1 MRTTQQCLGLFKVA
15 KNKFPAETQ
24 LTSTNVGSEGNSLLR
39 KKKKKVKPPF
49 RKNTNIIL
57 RFPLRPLNK
66 FCKLGY
72 FQLYFKT
79 T

>member
-1 MRTTQQCLGLFKVA
+1 MRKTQKFLGLLNVA
-15 KNKFPAETQ
+15 KNKFATKTQ
-24 LTSTNVGSEGNSLLR
+24 LIGRNVGSEGNSLL
-39 KKKKKVKPPF
+39 KKRKKVKPPF

-57 RFPLRPLNK
+57 RFSLRPLNK
-66 FCKLGY
+66 FRKLGY